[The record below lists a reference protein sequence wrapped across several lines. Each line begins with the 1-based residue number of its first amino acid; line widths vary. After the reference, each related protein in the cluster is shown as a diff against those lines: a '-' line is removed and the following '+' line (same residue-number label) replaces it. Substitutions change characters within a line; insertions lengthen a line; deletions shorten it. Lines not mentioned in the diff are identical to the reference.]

1 MSAPA
6 ASTKC
11 RILGAAETLFAEHG
25 FSGASLRQV
34 TAAAKVNLAAV
45 NYHFGSKD
53 NLIEEVI
60 RRRLDQIN
68 ERRLAALARIP
79 EDATLEQ
86 VLDAF
91 IRPTLELSV
100 DSDASASFVRV
111 LARAFA
117 EHDGRL
123 RQFLSD
129 NYGNVMR
136 QFVARFTQ
144 LLPQLERRELQW
156 RLDTVVG
163 ALTYSMADFGV
174 TQRHPET
181 SEVEHRSEVASHL
194 IRFAAAGLRAP

>member
-1 MSAPA
+1 MSAPLP
-6 ASTKC
+6 STKT
-11 RILGAAETLFAEHG
+11 RILGAAELLFAEHG

-34 TAAAKVNLAAV
+34 TAAANVNLAAV

-53 NLIEEVI
+53 NLIEEVL

-68 ERRLAALARIP
+68 ERRLASLAQIP
-79 EDATLEQ
+79 EHATLEE
-86 VLDAF
+86 VLEAF
-91 IRPTLELSV
+91 IRPTLELSL
-100 DSDASASFVRV
+100 DSAGGALFVRV

-136 QFVARFTQ
+136 QFAARFAQ
-144 LLPQLERRELQW
+144 LLPQLGRRELQW
-156 RLDTVVG
+156 RLDTVIG

-174 TQRHPET
+174 TQRRPGIPEAG
-181 SEVEHRSEVASHL
+181 HRHEMASHL

>member
-1 MSAPA
+1 MSASRT
-6 ASTKC
+6 STKN
-11 RILGAAETLFAEHG
+11 RILGAAEALFAEHG

-34 TAAAKVNLAAV
+34 TAAANVNLAAV

-68 ERRLAALARIP
+68 ERRLAALGHLP

-100 DSDASASFVRV
+100 DSDTGVSFVRV

-156 RLDTVVG
+156 RLDTVIG
-163 ALTYSMADFGV
+163 ALTYSMADFGAP
-174 TQRHPET
+174 QRSPEI
-181 SEVEHRSEVASHL
+181 SAAEHRGEVASHL